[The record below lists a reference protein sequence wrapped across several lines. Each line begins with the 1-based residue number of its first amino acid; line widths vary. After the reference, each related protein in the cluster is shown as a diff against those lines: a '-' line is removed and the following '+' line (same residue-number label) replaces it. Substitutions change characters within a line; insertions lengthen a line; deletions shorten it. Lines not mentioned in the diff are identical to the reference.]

1 MLKLLDCIVL
11 EHDTVTFLLAAI
23 ICLSSMQVMFLLLR
37 RVDECAEARKP
48 LWLIAAASVGG
59 LGIWATHFVAMLAYH
74 GSIAVNFDWLVTGLS
89 ALVAVGGV
97 LESLRLASRKSLV
110 GSILAAV
117 VLAGTVAAMHFL
129 GMMAMQG
136 LTRQEY
142 DFSMLIGAA
151 VFAVGAF
158 WLAYAGQRS
167 GIRGLRQVA
176 PGLLVSAGIV
186 VLHFSDMAASS
197 FVVDA
202 TVSAHGADD
211 ASRIW
216 LVGAICAIA
225 AISACG
231 SVAAVVLDRYLTDL
245 RGMTEAYIEGVAI
258 VRDNRIIDL
267 NARFRDIVAFD
278 GAVSA
283 MTGMDPE
290 KLLLPVDGQK
300 VLGNRE
306 GIAEATLVN
315 GPQERSL
322 EFAVR
327 TVEYRGRPTQVLAV
341 RDLTATRQ
349 AQRQIEHLANHDPP
363 TGLANRTLLNLRLER
378 AISVAGRADA
388 SLAVMALDLDRF
400 KAVNDLFGHSAGDQ
414 VLKTVAAIL
423 RECTNDVDT
432 VARIGG
438 DEFII
443 VQVGQSQP
451 KAAEQLAKN
460 IQRAFKR
467 DFNPHTNPMS
477 VGVSI
482 GVALYPDDGDNGDAL
497 RHCADIALY
506 RAKSTG
512 RGITASYST
521 EMDQELRERRR
532 MEAELRQAIRRK
544 QLRTAFQ
551 PLVRAETGAVVGYE
565 ALLRWHHPELG
576 EVPPSVFIPIA
587 EESGAINTMGEW
599 VLRSACRAAA
609 QWREELS
616 VAVNVSAVQF
626 RRRNF
631 ADRVFAVLE
640 ETGLAAHRLELEIT
654 ESVLLQDEALS
665 REMLHALKAHGVR
678 IVIDDFGTGY
688 SSLSNLRTFQFDKIK
703 IDRSFIAAM
712 SEDKHARAIVR
723 SIADLGR
730 NINVPV
736 LAEGVESKEQ
746 QDMIAADGCT
756 HAQGYFFGRPSEVTE
771 AQAGNVVSLD
781 SAKRRA

>member
-1 MLKLLDCIVL
+1 MLRLLDCIVL
-11 EHDTVTFLLAAI
+11 EHDQVTFLLAAI

-74 GSIAVNFDWLVTGLS
+74 GSVTINFDWLVTALS

-97 LESLRLASRKSLV
+97 LESLRLASRKSLPS
-110 GSILAAV
+110 SILAAV
-117 VLAGTVAAMHFL
+117 LLTATVAAMHFL

-136 LTRQEY
+136 LTRRAY

-151 VFAVGAF
+151 AFAIGAF
-158 WLAYAGQRS
+158 GLAYAGQRS
-167 GIRGLRQVA
+167 GKRGLRQVV

-186 VLHFSDMAASS
+186 VLHFSDMAATS
-197 FVVDA
+197 FAIDPTIANHVDNEA
-202 TVSAHGADD
+202 G
-211 ASRIW
+211 RIW

-225 AISACG
+225 AITACG

-267 NARFRDIVAFD
+267 NARFREIVAFE
-278 GAVSA
+278 GPVSA
-283 MTGMDPE
+283 MTGLDPE
-290 KLLLPVDGQK
+290 KLLQASDGQK
-300 VLGNRE
+300 VLGERE
-306 GIAEATLVN
+306 GIYEATLVD
-315 GPQERSL
+315 GPQDRSL

-349 AQRQIEHLANHDPP
+349 AQRQIEHLANHDPL
-363 TGLANRTLLNLRLER
+363 TGLANRTLLNLQLER

-388 SLAVMALDLDRF
+388 SLAVLALDLDRF

-451 KAAEQLAKN
+451 KAAEQLARN

-482 GVALYPDDGDNGDAL
+482 GVALFPDDGENGDAL

-506 RAKSTG
+506 RAKSSG
-512 RGITASYST
+512 RGITANYST
-521 EMDQELRERRR
+521 EMDQEQRERQR

-544 QLRTAFQ
+544 QLHTAFQ
-551 PLVRAETGAVVGYE
+551 PLVKAETGAVVGYE
-565 ALLRWHHPELG
+565 ALLRWTHPELG

-609 QWREELS
+609 QWPADLC

-631 ADRVFAVLE
+631 ADRVFAVLQ
-640 ETGLAAHRLELEIT
+640 ETGLAPDRLELEIT

-665 REMLHALKAHGVR
+665 RHMLHALKAHGVR

-712 SEDKHARAIVR
+712 GEDKHARAIVR

-756 HAQGYFFGRPSEVTE
+756 HAQGYYFGRPGEIL
-771 AQAGNVVSLD
+771 AAPAGNVVALET
-781 SAKRRA
+781 KRRA